1 MARLK
6 SHGRMKTP
14 ALVIVVAGF
23 FIVLAGLFSC
33 LNRAGADN
41 QDTEGAKKAFA
52 EAAVVLFHPRCM
64 NCHPSG
70 DAPLIRDDSQTHM
83 FNVKRGPE
91 GKGAGAMN
99 CTLCHGETNKPG
111 GAPGVANWHMPP
123 ENMPM
128 VFQGRHARGVV
139 PPVEG
144 PEEKRRQDG
153 GAGYRSPRERP
164 PGPVGMEPR
173 RGTDDAEDE
182 PQGVLGEDERV
193 GEERGGVPGVNAP
206 EERKS
211 GRAEDRIREKR

>member
-6 SHGRMKTP
+6 SHGAMKTP
-14 ALVIVVAGF
+14 VFVIFIAGL

-33 LNRAGADN
+33 LNRATAGN
-41 QDTEGAKKAFA
+41 QDAEGAKKAFA
-52 EAAVVLFHPRCM
+52 EAAEVLFHPRCL

-99 CTLCHGETNKPG
+99 CSLCHGETNKPG

-128 VFQGRHARGVV
+128 VFQGLTPGQLCRQLKDPKQNGGRTGEQVIDHIDKDALVLWGWN
-139 PPVEG
+139 PGEG
-144 PEEKRRQDG
+144 RTTPKMSHKVFSAKMHEWVKKGAACPE
-153 GAGYRSPRERP
+153 
-164 PGPVGMEPR
+164 
-173 RGTDDAEDE
+173 
-182 PQGVLGEDERV
+182 
-193 GEERGGVPGVNAP
+193 
-206 EERKS
+206 
-211 GRAEDRIREKR
+211 